1 VSVKVSSSNC
11 FCLSSIP
18 LSVSGFKPLYKFFQ
32 SFSVYGNRGFQIG
45 WWCMHQC
52 LSSKVLAG
60 IYDFPAC

>member
-32 SFSVYGNRGFQIG
+32 SSSVYSVFQ
-45 WWCMHQC
+45 
-52 LSSKVLAG
+52 VLATSG
-60 IYDFPAC
+60 CKSENRAIQSNCGRI